1 MVGYILWQYTHYS
14 GYIWWPYLEFR
25 GVFGG
30 LQVAWNPP
38 KRHFYGKKRYSQ
50 LLKHPIPPYLVAVSR
65 ELPLSFILASI
76 TGYGGPL
83 ERSRGQ
89 KTGHNGPKYSNKV
102 SKLLQIIQANY
113 GRAHCVMI
121 KYLFRLHIVVSW
133 TVKGIIVGTMSGPKC
148 QNAIFT
154 RKEIVGLIG
163 IFSCRW
169 KQ

>member
-50 LLKHPIPPYLVAVSR
+50 LLKHPIPPYLFAVSR

-76 TGYGGPL
+76 KGYGGPL

-89 KTGHNGPKYSNKV
+89 KTGQNGPKCSNNV
-102 SKLLQIIQANY
+102 SKLLQIIQ
-113 GRAHCVMI
+113 GS
-121 KYLFRLHIVVSW
+121 YLMSQLWSGGFR
-133 TVKGIIVGTMSGPKC
+133 GAMSGPKPPK
-148 QNAIFT
+148 T
-154 RKEIVGLIG
+154 P
-163 IFSCRW
+163 FSGW
-169 KQ
+169 KDKPTAAVATFITILFYFISWDL